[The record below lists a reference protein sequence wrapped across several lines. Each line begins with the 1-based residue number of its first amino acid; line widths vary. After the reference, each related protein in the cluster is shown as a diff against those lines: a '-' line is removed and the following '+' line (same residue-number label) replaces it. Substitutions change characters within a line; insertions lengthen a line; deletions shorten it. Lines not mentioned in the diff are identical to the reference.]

1 MLAIIIHIAIFVA
14 GIFTGIMLAA
24 VAVVVG
30 KQCAVDIHTPSNKK
44 AEIIKTKSPLDEII

>member
-1 MLAIIIHIAIFVA
+1 MFDLIIHIIIFGA
-14 GIFTGIMLAA
+14 GIIAGIMLAA